1 LGPLLECLKETSL
14 FASKKTLS
22 DQKVFLRN
30 ATGLRREFGVLD
42 AIWINLSLVG
52 IIFSLTF
59 ISSTAPLVGGDP
71 LTVGLLALVAM
82 FFVSLVFSIVSIIT
96 PRTAGDY
103 VFTSRYLHPALGF
116 VGNAGYYVAT
126 VPLFMGITITT
137 IESFGFSGLFAYLGL
152 VWNNPGL
159 LSLASTLTVWY
170 NELALGGILTVVFG
184 LLPFF
189 GYRIY
194 KSMHKVILP
203 LILIGVAVMF
213 AVLATT
219 SQADAISK
227 ISTLYGVPNIV
238 QNVTS
243 IANSTGYTPPAPHG
257 LYNGY
262 ALNAVYVVG
271 FSYIISAIYVAGEVK
286 QIKRNMPLAIIGTLI
301 ITLVI
306 FAGATILS
314 YHTFGYNFLSNLY
327 YNAIDTFKYPGTVPV
342 VPYLNFL
349 AASISPNVYVGSF
362 IIIVSIIQL
371 LWYQTNAVFI
381 GGRLLL
387 SYSLDR
393 IMPSFMGDV
402 SSGFHVPSKAM
413 IVSLIIGLLAGV
425 IFTVPSAISAAAFL
439 MSDAAVAIILLFP
452 IFIVGV
458 ALLVYRFK
466 HAAEFKSS
474 AIANTYLGGPLFYIA
489 CIVTIVYSLATFYAY
504 VTVPALFGFAGT
516 EGLELL
522 FGPIIIL
529 FAIYYISKYVN
540 GRRGVAFDKIFKE
553 IPPE

>member
-1 LGPLLECLKETSL
+1 MSE
-14 FASKKTLS
+14 
-22 DQKVFLRN
+22 QKVFLRN
-30 ATGLRREFGVLD
+30 ATGLRREFGVID

-71 LTVGLLALVAM
+71 IQGGLLALVAM
-82 FFVSLVFSIVSIIT
+82 FFVAIVFSIVSVIT

-116 VGNAGYYVAT
+116 VGNAGYFVST

-137 IESFGFSGLFAYLGL
+137 IESFGFSGLFGYLGL
-152 VWNNPGL
+152 VWNNQALINLSSSL
-159 LSLASTLTVWY
+159 LVWY
-170 NELALGGILTVVFG
+170 NELALGGILTIVFA

-194 KSMHKVILP
+194 KAMNRIVLP

-213 AVLATT
+213 IVLATT
-219 SQADAISK
+219 SQPDAISK
-227 ISTLYGVPNIV
+227 ISTLYSVPNIV
-238 QNVTS
+238 QNVTAT
-243 IANSTGYTPPAPHG
+243 ANSTGWVVPAKSG
-257 LYNGY
+257 LYNAF

-286 QIKRNMPLAIIGTLI
+286 HVQRNMPLAIIGTLI
-301 ITLVI
+301 ITLII
-306 FAGATILS
+306 FAGATALS
-314 YHTFGYNFLSNLY
+314 YNTFGYNFLSNLY
-327 YNAIDTFKYPGTVPV
+327 NNAIFYFKFPGNVPV

-349 AASISPNVYVGSF
+349 SASISPNAYVGSF
-362 IIIVSIIQL
+362 IIIISILQL
-371 LWYQTNAVFI
+371 LWYQTNAVFV

-387 SYSLDR
+387 SYSFDR

-402 SSGFHVPSKAM
+402 SGRFNVPAKAM

-425 IFTVPSAISAAAFL
+425 VFTVPSPAAAVAFL
-439 MSDAAVAIILLFP
+439 MSSAAVAIILLFP
-452 IFIVGV
+452 ILVVAI

-466 HAAEFKSS
+466 YVNEFKAS
-474 AIANTYLGGPLFYIA
+474 AIATTYLGGPLYLIA
-489 CIVTIVYSLATFYAY
+489 AIITIVYTLATFYAY
-504 VTVPALFGFAGT
+504 VTVPAIFGFAGN
-516 EGLELL
+516 EGLELI
-522 FGPIIIL
+522 FVPIIIL
-529 FAIYYISKYVN
+529 FVIFYVAKLIN
-540 GRRGVAFDKIFKE
+540 ARRGVAFDKIFGE

>member
-1 LGPLLECLKETSL
+1 M
-14 FASKKTLS
+14 S

-30 ATGLRREFGVLD
+30 ATGLRREFGIVD

-71 LTVGLLALVAM
+71 LTVGLVALVAM

-152 VWNNPGL
+152 VWNSPGL
-159 LSLASTLTVWY
+159 LSLASTLTIWY
-170 NELALGGILTVVFG
+170 NELALGGILTVLFG

-194 KSMHKVILP
+194 KGLHRVILP

-213 AVLATT
+213 IVLATT
-219 SQADAISK
+219 SQTAAISR

-238 QNVTS
+238 QNVS
-243 IANSTGYTPPAPHG
+243 SVAAGYTPPAAHG
-257 LYNGY
+257 LYNGF

-286 QIKRNMPLAIIGTLI
+286 QIKRNMPLAIVGTLI
-301 ITLVI
+301 ITLII

-314 YHTFGYNFLSNLY
+314 YHAFGYNFLSNLY
-327 YNAIDTFKYPGTVPV
+327 YNAIDNFKYPGNVPV

-349 AASISPNVYVGSF
+349 AASISPNVYVGGF

-371 LWYQTNAVFI
+371 LWYQTNAVFV

-402 SSGFHVPSKAM
+402 SGKFNVPSKAM

-425 IFTVPSAISAAAFL
+425 VFTVPSAISAAAFL

-458 ALLVYRFK
+458 ALLVYRFR

-474 AIANTYLGGPLFYIA
+474 AVANTYLGGPLFYIS
-489 CIVTIVYSLATFYAY
+489 CIVTIVYSLGTFYAY
-504 VTVPALFGFAGT
+504 ITVPALFGFAGT

-540 GRRGVAFDKIFKE
+540 ARRGVDFAKIFKE